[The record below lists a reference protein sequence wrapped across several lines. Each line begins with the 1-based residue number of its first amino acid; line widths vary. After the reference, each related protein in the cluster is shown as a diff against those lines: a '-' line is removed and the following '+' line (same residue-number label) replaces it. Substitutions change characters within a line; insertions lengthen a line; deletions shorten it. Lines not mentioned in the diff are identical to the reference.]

1 MSGSKKKA
9 GDARRQYTKAF
20 NQEAV
25 DLSECEGIS
34 VAAERLGVPRQLR
47 YNWRNQL
54 GKDGS
59 EAFRGHGHRMT
70 LEAENAKLR
79 RDLSAARME
88 RDILKKAT
96 AFFAKDHR

>member
-1 MSGSKKKA
+1 MSGSKKPA
-9 GDARRQYTKAF
+9 GNTRRQYTKAF
-20 NQEAV
+20 KQEAV
-25 DLSECEGIS
+25 DLSDREGIS
-34 VAAERLGVPRQLR
+34 VASERLGVSRTLL

-54 GKDGS
+54 GREGS

-79 RDLSAARME
+79 RELSEARME

-96 AFFAKDHR
+96 AFFAKERR